1 MFYHPA
7 WALVAAHKL
16 PEMLELCQQEV
27 FTNQNVH
34 TLNIIEIM
42 ASLNFFFAQLM

>member
-1 MFYHPA
+1 MFGPPA

-27 FTNQNVH
+27 FTNQNGH
-34 TLNIIEIM
+34 PEYNRNNGKT
-42 ASLNFFFAQLM
+42 